1 MTDDPLYRRAL
12 LRLAADAT
20 GAGRLPL
27 PDGTGSAHNPICGD
41 RVTVEVML
49 ADGRITALAHDTQAC
64 ILTQAS
70 AALLAG
76 EAAGQDRAGLK
87 RLSAGLRTMLAG
99 GPPPAPGYDA
109 FDGVAAH
116 AGRHVCVLLPVEAAL
131 KALEDAEEGRVRAQ
145 GQAVP

>member
-1 MTDDPLYRRAL
+1 MTDDPLYRRVL
-12 LRLAADAT
+12 LRLAADAE
-20 GAGRLPL
+20 GAGHLPR
-27 PDGTGSAHNPICGD
+27 PDGVGSAHNPACGD
-41 RVTVEVML
+41 RVTVEVAL

-70 AALLAG
+70 AALLAR
-76 EAAGQDRAGLK
+76 AVGQDRAGLE

-99 GPPPAPGYDA
+99 APPPGPGYDA

-116 AGRHVCVLLPVEAAL
+116 AGRHACVLLPVEAAL

-145 GQAVP
+145 DQAGS